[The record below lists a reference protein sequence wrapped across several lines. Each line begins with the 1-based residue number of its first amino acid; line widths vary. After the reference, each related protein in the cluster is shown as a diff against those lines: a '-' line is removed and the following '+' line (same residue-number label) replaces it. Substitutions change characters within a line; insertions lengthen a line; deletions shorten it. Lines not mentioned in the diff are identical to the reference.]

1 MLNAE
6 HVGKVLLYM
15 YDTVKVEKI
24 GNTSNGKEWYFINSS
39 YPEEANGYYDLWEQ
53 EKMDQILSKQEYYKE
68 IQERS
73 RLKEIAEAEE
83 QARQEKIKAEKE
95 NLYGFTDNMTAM
107 QKGKI
112 LKCLMKEL
120 GFEGK
125 WITRKEFCIILLK
138 RNYYTDTKE
147 YSNMYNKKA
156 KNDYTLSRGLY
167 HPTDRTFYEV
177 TKTEQD
183 FFNYLKDNKIFEAEQ
198 IA

>member
-6 HVGKVLLYM
+6 HVGKVLFSM
-15 YDTVKVEKI
+15 YDKVKVEKI
-24 GNTSNGKEWYFINSS
+24 GNTSNGKEWYFINVS
-39 YPEEANGYYDLWEQ
+39 YPEEANGYYDLWDQNTMERHLNKQEEYKNNIERRRIREAEQ
-53 EKMDQILSKQEYYKE
+53 EAKEQEEARKQ
-68 IQERS
+68 
-73 RLKEIAEAEE
+73 
-83 QARQEKIKAEKE
+83 AEKE

-112 LKCLMKEL
+112 LKCLMTEL
-120 GFEGK
+120 YFENVK
-125 WITRKEFCIILLK
+125 ITRKEFCIILLK
-138 RNYYTDTKE
+138 RNYYTKTKE

-167 HPTDRTFYEV
+167 HPTDKTFYEV

-183 FFNYLKDNKIFEAEQ
+183 FFNYLKDNNIFEAEE